1 MQLSD
6 VKKEKDE
13 IKRARLLKQYCHSSN
28 LNHDGLKRYLERE
41 FKITKSNQWRLSC
54 KKWLL
59 WLANHQEIQRQSF
72 DKDKFL
78 ESLADNLPI
87 ERKVQ
92 IVNQG
97 IKHIG
102 AEDEDVMLFFEFNL
116 GTDDP
121 RERVLYRKVLT
132 YFEKKGFWQPRYKDE
147 LPTNQSITFEA
158 FVGSPREARL
168 HWLDSA
174 TNNPMQK
181 KDISEWGMTALTFEP
196 DSFIVSKLVKVLA
209 EIFTATKLYYGRLV
223 DILLIYSKDKDSR
236 VRSNTLEALA
246 IIMRKKVAV
255 KRIENRMLEAMND
268 KDQRVKTTAFLQM
281 FHLQPDE
288 TLKKIEGVV
297 GDTQNKDDLESLRW
311 LIEKALDLDKR
322 FQAILELC
330 DKRLQEI
337 AIFFPDDEL
346 DWIR

>member
-6 VKKEKDE
+6 IKKEKDD
-13 IKRARLLKQYCHSSN
+13 IKRARLLKQYCRSTKLDHES
-28 LNHDGLKRYLERE
+28 LRRYLERE
-41 FKITKSNQWRLSC
+41 FKTTKSNQWRLSC

-59 WLANHQEIQRQSF
+59 WLDDQQQIQKQSF

-78 ESLADNLPI
+78 ESLAENLPI

-92 IVNQG
+92 LVNQG
-97 IKHIG
+97 LKYIS

-132 YFEKKGFWQPRYKDE
+132 FFEKKGYWQPRYKND
-147 LPTNQSITFEA
+147 LPTNQSVTFES
-158 FVGSPREARL
+158 FVSAPREARL
-168 HWLDSA
+168 HWLDLA
-174 TNNPMQK
+174 VNNPMQK

-196 DSFIVSKLVKVLA
+196 DSFIVSKLVKVIA
-209 EIFTATKLYYGRLV
+209 EIFTTTKLYYGRLV

-255 KRIENRMLEAMND
+255 KRIESRMLEAMND
-268 KDQRVKTTAFLQM
+268 PDQRVKTTAFLQM
-281 FHLQPDE
+281 FHLQPNE

-311 LIEKALDLDKR
+311 LIEQALDLDNR
-322 FQAILELC
+322 FQSILELC

>member
-13 IKRARLLKQYCHSSN
+13 VKRARLLKQYCRSPKFDHE
-28 LNHDGLKRYLERE
+28 GLKRYLERE
-41 FKITKSNQWRLSC
+41 FKITQSNQWRMSC
-54 KKWLL
+54 KKWLS
-59 WLANHQEIQRQSF
+59 WIVNQQVIQKQSF

-78 ESLADNLPI
+78 ETLADNLPI

-92 IVNQG
+92 LVNQG
-97 IKHIG
+97 LKHIK

-132 YFEKKGFWQPRYKDE
+132 YFEKKGFWYPRYKND
-147 LPTNQSITFEA
+147 LPINQSITFES
-158 FVGSPREARL
+158 FVGAPREARL

-174 TNNPMQK
+174 VNNPMQK

-196 DSFIVSKLVKVLA
+196 DSFIVSKMVKVIA
-209 EIFTATKLYYGRLV
+209 EIFTTTKLYYGRLV

-288 TLKKIEGVV
+288 TLKKIEEVV

-311 LIEKALDLDKR
+311 LIEQALDLDNR
-322 FQAILELC
+322 FQSILELC

>member
-6 VKKEKDE
+6 IKKEKNE
-13 IKRARLLKQYCHSSN
+13 IKRARLLKQYCRSPK
-28 LNHDGLKRYLERE
+28 LDQGGLRRYLERE
-41 FKITKSNQWRLSC
+41 CKISKSNQWRLSC

-59 WLANHQEIQRQSF
+59 WLVDQQEIQKQSF

-78 ESLADNLPI
+78 ESLAENLPI

-92 IVNQG
+92 LVNQG
-97 IKHIG
+97 LKFIS

-132 YFEKKGFWQPRYKDE
+132 FFEKKGYWQPRYKND
-147 LPTNQSITFEA
+147 LPTNQSVTFES
-158 FVGSPREARL
+158 FVSAPREARL
-168 HWLDSA
+168 NWLDSA
-174 TNNPMQK
+174 VNNPMQK

-196 DSFIVSKLVKVLA
+196 DSFIVSKLVKVIA
-209 EIFTATKLYYGRLV
+209 EIFTTTKLYYGRLV

-288 TLKKIEGVV
+288 TLKKIEEVV

-311 LIEKALDLDKR
+311 LIEQALDLDNR
-322 FQAILELC
+322 FQSILELC